1 MSKDVD
7 RKQVFQTTRVR
18 TSLKNDVSWIQKS
31 NQEDKEED
39 KARKDDAVETRPV
52 VVRQSSYV
60 LSTAKKFDN
69 SAYRANGEVI
79 PLQKDAQPEGSTVE
93 TTDGTKPQVLPEEV
107 IQNDEAQPEKSVANT
122 SAENKEDAAIDQT
135 NVEHNE
141 KATEVSAD
149 IHVEE
154 HIQNGEAQQVS
165 SAKENPEAVS
175 PMESAEQPVANTAAK
190 KKGECA
196 DIIVDQSNTEH
207 IEVKVSADAHVED
220 PVAETS
226 ATVGT
231 EESKD
236 VPAAPSEPSDETQSA
251 NATHLEDAGVE
262 STVQPAEESCGKC
275 PLKQSAEE
283 IAETVA
289 EAQVESSPDKSDV
302 INATPGV
309 ESALQDNV
317 APIPDLVAEPASES
331 PSQPAADPAAA
342 EGSCEIGPPE
352 QAAEEIAEAVAEAL
366 VESSPDKID
375 VINAPSGD
383 EAALQDNVEPVP
395 DLEADI
401 VSELPIQPTAET
413 TVKSLKCNVDSAAE
427 SALETRAEEVVES
440 EIQLADN
447 TIVKQSVAPESAAD
461 RVDELSIEDAV
472 EPVTALDAEA
482 VQDKLVYRA
491 IELTEALDVEPP
503 TAESA
508 PEPLKDQEQP
518 HTEETKLNQSDDTNI
533 SEKFEK
539 PVEEEP
545 QSTQTLN
552 DTRYSR
558 NMCSFCDKII
568 DGNVK
573 LTFSEPLVKY
583 HPECLKCGVC
593 AKALGDMLTPMFLY
607 NQVIQCDGCFA
618 KTL

>member
-1 MSKDVD
+1 MD
-7 RKQVFQTTRVR
+7 
-18 TSLKNDVSWIQKS
+18 NYI
-31 NQEDKEED
+31 
-39 KARKDDAVETRPV
+39 VEC
-52 VVRQSSYV
+52 
-60 LSTAKKFDN
+60 D
-69 SAYRANGEVI
+69 SAYQANGEVI
-79 PLQKDAQPEGSTVE
+79 LLQKDAQPEGSTVE
-93 TTDGTKPQVLPEEV
+93 TTDDTKPQALPEEL

-122 SAENKEDAAIDQT
+122 SAENQEDATIDQT
-135 NVEHNE
+135 NVEQE
-141 KATEVSAD
+141 AAEVSAD

-154 HIQNGEAQQVS
+154 HIQHGEAQPIS

-175 PMESAEQPVANTAAK
+175 PMEPAEQPVANTAAK
-190 KKGECA
+190 NKGECA
-196 DIIVDQSNTEH
+196 DIIVDRSNTEH

-236 VPAAPSEPSDETQSA
+236 VPAAPSEPSDKTQSV
-251 NATHLEDAGVE
+251 NAIHLEDAGVE

-275 PLKQSAEE
+275 PLEQAAEK

-289 EAQVESSPDKSDV
+289 EALVESSPDKSDV
-302 INATPGV
+302 INATLGV

-317 APIPDLVAEPASES
+317 EPIPDLVAESASEL
-331 PSQPAADPAAA
+331 PSQPAAETAA
-342 EGSCEIGPPE
+342 EGSCEIAYSE
-352 QAAEEIAEAVAEAL
+352 QPAGETVEAVAEVIA
-366 VESSPDKID
+366 ESLPETPVST
-375 VINAPSGD
+375 
-383 EAALQDNVEPVP
+383 EAAGEEGALQDSVEPIPESV
-395 DLEADI
+395 ADT
-401 VSELPIQPTAET
+401 VSKLPIQPVAET

-427 SALETRAEEVVES
+427 SVLETRAEEVVES

-447 TIVKQSVAPESAAD
+447 TIVEQSVDTPKSAAD

-472 EPVTALDAEA
+472 EPVTDSDAEA
-482 VQDKLVYRA
+482 VQDKLAYRA
-491 IELTEALDVEPP
+491 IELIEALDVEPP

-508 PEPLKDQEQP
+508 PEPLKYQEQS
-518 HTEETKLNQSDDTNI
+518 HTEETKLNQSDDTNT

-539 PVEEEP
+539 PVEEP

-558 NMCSFCDKII
+558 NICSFCDIII

-573 LTFSEPLVKY
+573 LTFSEPLMKC

-593 AKALGDMLTPMFLY
+593 AKALGDMLTPIFLH
-607 NQVIQCDGCFA
+607 NQGIQCDGCFA